1 MNNLNRDKNSSA
13 ITIRVM
19 CAIVFLL
26 FSWGWLYFFQADAL
40 AMTQQVL
47 SDGLTHYN
55 RLVGAVII
63 TAVLMIL
70 QSIVNG
76 ITKLNKRFHAL
87 TYMPSMLVLAL
98 LTGVSQ
104 TIDRGVS
111 LSNSIWF
118 VILFAI
124 IWVGL
129 IYFVRQYQDLKKDSQ
144 YQLFSRP
151 MWINMLIMVFMIS
164 CVAWIGNTN
173 AVFQYRM
180 KVEGHLKRG
189 EYPQALNVGKKSLE
203 SDSDLL
209 MLRMYAL
216 ARCGEMGDHLFDY
229 PITGNSSQVLPTNG
243 KTKMLLYPTDSLYKF
258 LGARPAVQMEP
269 QRYLAMLQRRD
280 SVNNKAIAD
289 YILCSYLIDKQL
301 DCFAQEIS
309 HYYTVDAYLPK
320 FYREALTL
328 YTHSR
333 SNPLVVFSVPVMEED
348 YANYQ
353 ELKRQYQD
361 PMEQKTRVSE
371 EYRGTYWYYFEYE

>member
-243 KTKMLLYPTDSLYKF
+243 KTKILLYPTDSLYKF

-309 HYYTVDAYLPK
+309 HYYTVDAHLPK

>member
-1 MNNLNRDKNSSA
+1 MSNKSFDKNGSTV
-13 ITIRVM
+13 TIRVM
-19 CAIVFLL
+19 CAIVFVL
-26 FSWGWLYFFQADAL
+26 FAWGWLYSFQADAL

-55 RLVGAVII
+55 RLVGAIII
-63 TAVLMIL
+63 TAALMIL
-70 QSIVNG
+70 QSIVSG

-87 TYMPSMLVLAL
+87 TYVPSMLVLAVVTDISQSL
-98 LTGVSQ
+98 DCGVSF
-104 TIDRGVS
+104 S
-111 LSNSIWF
+111 HSIWF
-118 VILFAI
+118 VILIAI
-124 IWVGL
+124 IWIGL
-129 IYFVRQYQDLKKDSQ
+129 IYFVRQYQDVEKDTEFP
-144 YQLFSRP
+144 LFSRA
-151 MWINMLIMVFMIS
+151 MWMNMLMMSVMII

-180 KVEGHLKRG
+180 KVEGHLLRG
-189 EYPQALNVGKKSLE
+189 EYPQALKVGKKSLE
-203 SDSDLL
+203 SDPDLM

-216 ARCGEMGDHLFDY
+216 ARCGEMGERLFEY

-243 KTKMLLYPTDSLYKF
+243 KTKMLLCPTDSLYKF
-258 LGARPAVQMEP
+258 LGARPAELMEP

-289 YILCSYLIDKQL
+289 YILCGYLIDKKL
-301 DCFAQEIS
+301 DCFAKEIS
-309 HYYTVDAYLPK
+309 QYYTIDAHLPK
-320 FYREALTL
+320 HYREALTL

-333 SNPLVVFSVPVMEED
+333 SNPLVVCQIPVVEED

-353 ELKRQYQD
+353 ELKKQYQD

>member
-309 HYYTVDAYLPK
+309 HYYTVDAHLPK

>member
-1 MNNLNRDKNSSA
+1 MNNHYSEKNDST
-13 ITIRVM
+13 IIIRVM
-19 CAIVFLL
+19 CAIVFVL

-40 AMTQQVL
+40 AMTQHVL

-55 RLVGAVII
+55 RFVGALII

-76 ITKLNKRFHAL
+76 VTKLNKHFHAL
-87 TYMPSMLVLAL
+87 TYLPSMLVLAM

-104 TIDRGVS
+104 SIDHEVK
-111 LSNSIWF
+111 LSSSIWL
-118 VILFAI
+118 VIFFLI
-124 IWVGL
+124 VWVVL
-129 IYFVRQYQDLKKDSQ
+129 VFLARQYQDLKKNIP
-144 YQLFSRP
+144 YPFFSRP
-151 MWINMLIMVFMIS
+151 MWMNMLVLVLMIS

-180 KVEGHLKRG
+180 KVEGYLMRG
-189 EYPQALNVGKKSLE
+189 EYQKALKVGKKSLE
-203 SDSDLL
+203 SDADLL

-216 ARCGEMGDHLFDY
+216 ARCEEMGEHLFEY
-229 PITGNSSQVLPTNG
+229 PITGNSLDVLPTNG
-243 KTKMLLYPTDSLYKF
+243 RTRMLFYPADSLYKF
-258 LGARPAVQMEP
+258 MGARPAVEMEP
-269 QRYLAMLQRRD
+269 QRYLAMLLRRD
-280 SVNNKAIAD
+280 SVNSKAIAD
-289 YILCSYLIDKQL
+289 YILCSFLIDKQL
-301 DCFAQEIS
+301 DLFAKEIS
-309 HYYTVDAYLPK
+309 HYYTIDVHLPK

-333 SNPLVVFSVPVMEED
+333 SNPVVVFRVPVMEED

>member
-1 MNNLNRDKNSSA
+1 MNNTNFDKNGST

-19 CAIVFLL
+19 CAIVFVL
-26 FSWGWLYFFQADAL
+26 FAWGWLYFFQADAL
-40 AMTQQVL
+40 AMTQHVL

-55 RLVGAVII
+55 RLVGAFII

-76 ITKLNKRFHAL
+76 VTKLNKRFHAL
-87 TYMPSMLVLAL
+87 TYVPSMLVMAL
-98 LTGVSQ
+98 LTDISQ
-104 TIDRGVS
+104 S
-111 LSNSIWF
+111 LDSGILFSNSFWL
-118 VILFAI
+118 VILFAV

-129 IYFVRQYQDLKKDSQ
+129 IFFVRQYQDVEKEIQ
-144 YQLFSRP
+144 FPLFSRS
-151 MWINMLIMVFMIS
+151 MWMNMLMMSVMII

-180 KVEGHLKRG
+180 KVEGHLVRG
-189 EYPQALNVGKKSLE
+189 EYPQALKVGKKSLE
-203 SDSDLL
+203 SDADLL

-216 ARCGEMGDHLFDY
+216 ARCGEMGEHLFEY

-243 KTKMLLYPTDSLYKF
+243 KTKMLLCPTDSLYKF
-258 LGARPAVQMEP
+258 LGARPAVLMEP
-269 QRYLAMLQRRD
+269 QRYFAMLQRRD

-289 YILCSYLIDKQL
+289 YILCGYLIDKQL
-301 DCFAQEIS
+301 DCFAKEIS
-309 HYYTVDAYLPK
+309 HYYTIDAQLPK
-320 FYREALTL
+320 HYREALTL

-333 SNPLVVFSVPVMEED
+333 SNPLVVCRIPVVEED

-353 ELKRQYQD
+353 ELKKKYQD

-371 EYRGTYWYYFEYE
+371 EYRGTYWYFFEYE

>member
-1 MNNLNRDKNSSA
+1 
-13 ITIRVM
+13 
-19 CAIVFLL
+19 
-26 FSWGWLYFFQADAL
+26 
-40 AMTQQVL
+40 
-47 SDGLTHYN
+47 
-55 RLVGAVII
+55 
-63 TAVLMIL
+63 MIL

-111 LSNSIWF
+111 LSNSIWL
-118 VILFAI
+118 VMLFAI

-129 IYFVRQYQDLKKDSQ
+129 IYSVRQYQDMKKDSQ
-144 YQLFSRP
+144 YPLFSRS

-309 HYYTVDAYLPK
+309 HYYTVDAHLPK

>member
-1 MNNLNRDKNSSA
+1 MNNLKPDKNGST
-13 ITIRVM
+13 IIIRVM
-19 CAIVFLL
+19 CAIVFVL

-40 AMTQQVL
+40 AMTQHVL

-55 RLVGAVII
+55 RLVGAIII

-70 QSIVNG
+70 QPIVNG

-87 TYMPSMLVLAL
+87 TYMPSMLVLAM

-104 TIDRGVS
+104 SIDGEAS
-111 LSNSIWF
+111 LSNLIWL
-118 VILFAI
+118 VILLAV

-129 IYFVRQYQDLKKDSQ
+129 IFFVRHYQDLKKDSQ
-144 YQLFSRP
+144 YPFFSRP
-151 MWINMLIMVFMIS
+151 MWINMLIMVIMIS
-164 CVAWIGNTN
+164 CVAWIGHTN

-180 KVEGHLKRG
+180 KVEGYLMKG
-189 EYPQALNVGKKSLE
+189 KYPQALKVGKKSLE
-203 SDSDLL
+203 SNSDLL

-216 ARCGEMGDHLFDY
+216 ARCGEMGEHLFEY
-229 PITGNSSQVLPTNG
+229 PITGTNSQILPTNG
-243 KTKMLLYPTDSLYKF
+243 DTKMLLYPTDSLYKF

-289 YILCSYLIDKQL
+289 YILCGYLIDKQL
-301 DCFAQEIS
+301 DLFAHEVS
-309 HYYTVDAYLPK
+309 HYYTIDAHLPK

-333 SNPLVVFSVPVMEED
+333 SNPLLVFRVPVMEED

-353 ELKRQYQD
+353 ELKSQYQD
-361 PMEQKTRVSE
+361 PIEQKTRVSE